1 MSNGGQMATTAPEGE
16 GFVGRYQLC
25 FELASGGMAK
35 VFLAR
40 IEGVAGFEK
49 LVALKLIHRHLA
61 DQEDFV
67 EMFLDEARIAS
78 RITHP
83 NVCTVFDFGRAGSD
97 YYLAMEF
104 LMGEPLSRVMRAA
117 VAEDDL
123 VGSRRWTAILL
134 RVMSDV
140 CEGLHAAHELRN
152 ERGELLNVVHR
163 DVSPHNLFVGYD
175 GGVKIVDFGI
185 ASATDRLH
193 TTQVGTVKGRHTYM
207 APEQALGR
215 KLDRRA
221 DVWSVGVVLF
231 ESLAGKRLFKRSTEA
246 ATLSA
251 LVSDPIPR
259 LSEVWPDVPPDV
271 EAVIMKALSREP
283 DERFATAREM
293 GRALEHALMGLRQPA
308 GKAEASE
315 LMEQLFAEQHARR
328 QTMVEQARTMRAGAV
343 APLPTEESQSA
354 VQAVRQVEEATAAR
368 PKRPS
373 KALNVT
379 ALLAGILGGVA
390 ITFFAA
396 KALLGESTEPA
407 DTGTPPAALAQVE
420 ETPPSGAGI
429 PVEGELGEASPSGAE
444 DEGELGAASAA
455 VPEAEREEPAAAR
468 GTDPEARPER
478 ETETESGSSTARTA
492 IERETGS
499 EPAGDPIG
507 DRETEIAGGDDEQER
522 RSTRPRHRPIATEP
536 GTVSVVTPGGWADV
550 FVDGARVGRSP
561 GRFQLPPGRQTIVL
575 RPFGTGDLVRVPVQ
589 VPSGGQARVSH
600 RVTAP

>member
-1 MSNGGQMATTAPEGE
+1 MSNGGGQTATAAPVGE

-123 VGSRRWTAILL
+123 VGSKRWTAILL

-152 ERGELLNVVHR
+152 ERGELLDVIHR

-207 APEQALGR
+207 APEQALGK

-246 ATLSA
+246 ATLAA

-271 EAVIMKALSREP
+271 DAVIAKALSREP

-293 GRALEHALMGLRQPA
+293 GRAIERALMNMQQPA

-315 LMEQLFAEQHARR
+315 LMEQLFVEEHAKR
-328 QTMVEQARTMRAGAV
+328 QGMVEQARTMRAGV
-343 APLPTEESQSA
+343 VVPVSSDESQSA
-354 VQAVRQVEEATAAR
+354 VQAVKHVEEPTAAR
-368 PKRPS
+368 PRRAS
-373 KALNVT
+373 RSLNVT
-379 ALLAGILGGVA
+379 ALLAGIVGGVA

-396 KALLGESTEPA
+396 KALLGGETEPGA
-407 DTGTPPAALAQVE
+407 SPATPSAAISPAEESPTETVQPGGALA
-420 ETPPSGAGI
+420 GAGAEA
-429 PVEGELGEASPSGAE
+429 EGEER
-444 DEGELGAASAA
+444 
-455 VPEAEREEPAAAR
+455 EAEPFAAEPEPGSETASESGRAQTGQGGTAEAAEATGRATGIEPASDRVRAGAR
-468 GTDPEARPER
+468 ER
-478 ETETESGSSTARTA
+478 EAETED
-492 IERETGS
+492 
-499 EPAGDPIG
+499 GDE
-507 DRETEIAGGDDEQER
+507 DRAR
-522 RSTRPRHRPIATEP
+522 RSTRHRHRPQVASEP

-550 FVDGARVGRSP
+550 FVDGSRVGRSP
-561 GRFQLPPGRQTIVL
+561 GRFQLPAGRHTIVL
-575 RPFGTGDLVRVPVQ
+575 RPFGTGDPARVSVQ